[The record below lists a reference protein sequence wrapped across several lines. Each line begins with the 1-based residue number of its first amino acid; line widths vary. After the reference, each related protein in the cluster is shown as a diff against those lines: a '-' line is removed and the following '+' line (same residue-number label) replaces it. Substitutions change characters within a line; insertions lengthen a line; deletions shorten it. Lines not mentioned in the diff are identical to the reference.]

1 MDFWPVLSP
10 HAAIAY
16 ISKYVS
22 KAETQSKT
30 YQDILQTVV
39 GQANDNARVAIV
51 YQKMLSSFVG
61 EQDIS
66 GEYLPY
72 LLTIY
77 NC

>member
-1 MDFWPVLSP
+1 MDFRPVLSP

-22 KAETQSKT
+22 KAETQSKS
-30 YQDILQTVV
+30 YQDILRTVV
-39 GQANDNARVAIV
+39 GQANDSARVAIV

-66 GEYLPY
+66 GKY
-72 LLTIY
+72 LLYLLNICT
-77 NC
+77 C